1 MRGIGGEQRTSRTT
15 IACMRSASVMG
26 SALSCAI
33 CTADA
38 PSAVVSSGSAP
49 LCSSTFTTSLW
60 SSRTAEMS
68 GVAPL
73 RDSKLGLAPLSM
85 SSAAMSQSPWLHAV
99 ISAVPRP
106 VSMSTSAPC
115 SIRYTR
121 TSASP
126 SSTAARSAVLPF
138 FVASFGFAPAST
150 SSRSTPRWPPS
161 AAATSGLR
169 PSFVW
174 QLGEVHSSS
183 DRTVA
188 SSPSRHAATRSSA
201 SGSASCCPGAIRKD
215 LCMARFSTNAATLTS
230 KSVPRPAGFC
240 GWVEICLS
248 LCTGRAFLCCAGT
261 R

>member
-174 QLGEVHSSS
+174 QLGEVPSPRRRHGTPLPG
-183 DRTVA
+183 RPPVA
-188 SSPSRHAATRSSA
+188 Q
-201 SGSASCCPGAIRKD
+201 
-215 LCMARFSTNAATLTS
+215 
-230 KSVPRPAGFC
+230 RPAARAP
-240 GWVEICLS
+240 S
-248 LCTGRAFLCCAGT
+248 GRIFVWRGSRQT
-261 R
+261 QRR